1 MSKTGVD
8 KFISALKQKFL
19 IRGSIPKGK
28 LR

>member
-1 MSKTGVD
+1 MSKTVVD

-19 IRGSIPKGK
+19 IKGSVPKGK